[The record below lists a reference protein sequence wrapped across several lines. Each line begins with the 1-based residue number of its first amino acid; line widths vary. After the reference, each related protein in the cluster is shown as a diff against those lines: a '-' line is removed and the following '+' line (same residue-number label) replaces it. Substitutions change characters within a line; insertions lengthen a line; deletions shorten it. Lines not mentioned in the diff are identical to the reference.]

1 MKRSEFDELFP
12 KLLGRCSEEMNEEIS
27 KLPQTT
33 SVEELCAFTGT
44 LISLSYTKAAQ
55 LMYDTVVNLGILE
68 ED

>member
-1 MKRSEFDELFP
+1 MKRSEFDELFS
-12 KLLGRCSEEMNEEIS
+12 KLLERCSKEMNEEID
-27 KLPQTT
+27 KLPRAD
-33 SVEELCAFTGT
+33 SIEELCAFTGK